1 MRTGLCLLLWSP
13 DTELCHER
21 AGSDAA
27 WKGIQMCL
35 YISLT
40 GSLPS
45 SELSLYSPPNT
56 QIAVALSSSVTHF
69 EEWGVHVLPSRVC
82 SLACSPWCSQSCHFI
97 TAGGKNQSPQ
107 IHWTP
112 SLLLLACRPVS
123 WPQEHLSGGA
133 APAPTVAVLGRWQQV
148 SSGDST
154 NKGLC
159 DPGRSGQGDSKLDPP
174 PTQSWSWFC
183 HACEEQHY

>member
-123 WPQEHLSGGA
+123 WPQEHVCITCIYLWELPQLPPWLSWCGGSRW
-133 APAPTVAVLGRWQQV
+133 AVETAQTRGYVTQA
-148 SSGDST
+148 
-154 NKGLC
+154 
-159 DPGRSGQGDSKLDPP
+159 GQDRETPS
-174 PTQSWSWFC
+174 
-183 HACEEQHY
+183 